1 MSSIPTRLPLRL
13 LLLIAAAMVFT
24 FHAPARVAR
33 ASDDH
38 AVEWN
43 PKWRKVGL
51 LEGLSLI
58 PLGGAL
64 LAIQF
69 AWTPPKHP
77 RWTGGFLFD
86 GKIRTA
92 LVGKTRSVQKNAAD
106 IGDVLFKFGSVIPIV
121 IDVGITLAVHQ
132 KPDVA
137 LQILLIDLQSAA
149 LAALVSLT
157 SEHAVGRG
165 RPFVAQCQSDGTVR
179 DEHGRPLLN
188 RCRNGDEA
196 KSFYSGHAAA
206 TMTSAG
212 LTCLTHQRLP
222 LFGGGAAD
230 VAPCVVMVGVSLT
243 TGFTRIIGDMHWAS
257 DVVIGW
263 GIGALAGYVLPAAIH
278 YGFSSDSDSRSSLQ
292 VVPIAGASS
301 ERVELGL
308 IGAF

>member
-1 MSSIPTRLPLRL
+1 MRTRLSLRFL
-13 LLLIAAAMVFT
+13 LLVAAATVIT
-24 FHAPARVAR
+24 LHAPARVAR
-33 ASDDH
+33 ASDGH

-43 PKWRKVGL
+43 PKWRKIRL

-64 LAIQF
+64 FAIEL
-69 AWTPPKHP
+69 AWTPPQHP
-77 RWTGGFLFD
+77 HWTGGILFD
-86 GKIRTA
+86 GRIRTA
-92 LVGKTRSVQKNAAD
+92 LAGKTLSVQRTAAD
-106 IGDVLFKFGSVIPIV
+106 IGDMLFMVGSVIPIV
-121 IDVGITLAVHQ
+121 VDVGVTLAVHQ
-132 KPDVA
+132 KPDIA

-149 LAALVSLT
+149 LAGLVSLT
-157 SEHAVGRG
+157 SEHTVGRG
-165 RPFVAQCQSDGTVR
+165 RPFVADCQSDGTVR

-188 RCRNGDEA
+188 KCGKGNEA
-196 KSFYSGHAAA
+196 KSFYSGHSAA

-243 TGFTRIIGDMHWAS
+243 TGITRIVADLHWAS

-278 YGFSSDSDSRSSLQ
+278 YGFSSASNSSSSLQ
-292 VVPIAGASS
+292 VVPIAAAST

-308 IGAF
+308 LGAF

>member
-1 MSSIPTRLPLRL
+1 MPRLPLRF
-13 LLLIAAAMVFT
+13 LLIAAVLICT
-24 FHAPARVAR
+24 LHAPADVAR
-33 ASDDH
+33 ASDGH
-38 AVEWN
+38 AIEWN

-64 LAIQF
+64 LAIEL
-69 AWTPPKHP
+69 AWKPPQHP

-86 GKIRTA
+86 GRIRTA
-92 LVGKTRSVQKNAAD
+92 FVGETLSVQKTAAD
-106 IGDVLFKFGSVIPIV
+106 IGDMLFMVGSVVPIV
-121 IDVGITLAVHQ
+121 VDVGVTLAVHQ

-149 LAALVSLT
+149 LAGLLSLT
-157 SEHAVGRG
+157 SEHSVGRG
-165 RPFVAQCQSDGTVR
+165 RPFVAECESDGTVR

-188 RCRNGDEA
+188 KCRGGYQA

-206 TMTSAG
+206 TMASAG

-243 TGFTRIIGDMHWAS
+243 TGITRIIADMHWAS

-263 GIGALAGYVLPAAIH
+263 GVGALAGYVLPAAIH
-278 YGFSSDSDSRSSLQ
+278 YGFSSDSDSSSSLH
-292 VVPIAGASS
+292 VVPIAAASA
-301 ERVELGL
+301 ERLELGL
-308 IGAF
+308 LGAF